1 MMLMLLWACHV
12 DLDFMIH
19 NGRHCSIVD
28 EALCTEGDEWDRI
41 CTSCEESYP
50 WDADYNWM
58 ASTLSGGESIRA
70 ISPDTVVPIAI
81 DTDDM
86 QGVLDAYFIPSHGER
101 ADLSEVTVLYNHG
114 NYAGIE
120 HYLPRLQM
128 LHEWGVN
135 LLVWD
140 YRGYGKSMP
149 KDHPTPDQFLADAR
163 QIYRDLYSYAVD
175 PSKIIVYA
183 NSLGGIPAVEMVT
196 TTENAPCALFM
207 EAAWTSMRQNALAF
221 STSNLPG
228 GFLSQGKFENDIK
241 IKDYNGPVF
250 FMHGTIDIK
259 FPIEHVQEVY
269 DNAPGPKDLWILEG
283 INHGIAN
290 GGVPEASL
298 SDYFNHMDDF
308 ISAHAS
314 SCL

>member
-1 MMLMLLWACHV
+1 MFLWACHV

-41 CTSCEESYP
+41 CASCEEPYS
-50 WDADYNWM
+50 WDAEYNWM
-58 ASTLSGGESIRA
+58 ASTISQGESIRGIDPNSVQS
-70 ISPDTVVPIAI
+70 ISLE
-81 DTDDM
+81 TDDTL
-86 QGVLDAYFIPSHGER
+86 GVLDAYFIPSHGENDEL
-101 ADLSEVTVLYNHG
+101 ADVTILYNHG

-120 HYLPRLQM
+120 HYIPRLQM

-135 LLVWD
+135 ILVWD

-149 KDHPTPDQFLADAR
+149 ETHPSPDQFLADAR
-163 QIYRDLYSYAVD
+163 QAYRELYSYAID
-175 PSKIIVYA
+175 PSKLIVYA

-207 EAAWTSMRQNALAF
+207 EAAWTSMRHNALAF
-221 STSNLPG
+221 STANLPG
-228 GFLSQGKFENDIK
+228 GYLSQGKFENDIK

-250 FMHGTIDIK
+250 FMHGSIDIK

-269 DNAPGPKDLWILEG
+269 ENAPGPKDLWVLEG
-283 INHGIAN
+283 INHGISN

-298 SDYFNHMDDF
+298 SEYYNHMYDF
-308 ISAHAS
+308 LTEHAS